1 MFMPRRK
8 KKNKLA
14 SSLSGGILFLSV
26 ISLVS
31 VGFST
36 WTIGRN
42 DANATFNMSADDV
55 DGTNKYFFFNETLG
69 TIDDPFITNPTFP
82 FKYNDYGVINDGV
95 VSSQGKFVFFM
106 AVLLRGEKGI
116 YKNNETLSEFSFKYL
131 VTCSGAPLLDYLSSV
146 SFKINDRDKKDDSS
160 YNGSISSDK
169 KVITLS
175 YNGDCLTSATDYLFY
190 RVELSFDFPNAT
202 DFKTTIA
209 DKISSTNL
217 SFEVLFGD
225 ETV

>member
-36 WTIGRN
+36 WTIGSN
-42 DANATFNMSADDV
+42 NANATFNMGADDV
-55 DGTNKYFFFNETLG
+55 DGTNKYFFFNENSDS
-69 TIDDPFITNPTFP
+69 IDKNYTNPPVLFE
-82 FKYNDYGVINDGV
+82 YNDYGIINKGV
-95 VSSQGKFVFFM
+95 VSSQGKFAFFM

-131 VTCSGAPLLDYLSSV
+131 VTCTGAPLLDYLSSV
-146 SFKINDRDKKDDSS
+146 SFKVSDRGNQFSS
-160 YNGSISSDK
+160 PIDGSISSDK
-169 KVITLS
+169 KVITIT
-175 YNGDCLTSATDYLFY
+175 YNGDCLTSVTDYLFY
-190 RVELSFDFPNAT
+190 RVELSFDFVDVT
-202 DFKTTIA
+202 TFKTTIA
-209 DKISSTNL
+209 DKMSSTNL

-225 ETV
+225 EIV

>member
-1 MFMPRRK
+1 MPRRK

-14 SSLSGGILFLSV
+14 NSLTGGILFLSV

-36 WTIGRN
+36 WNIGSN
-42 DANATFNMSADDV
+42 TANATFNMGADDV

-69 TIDDPFITNPTFP
+69 TIDDPSIANPTVP
-82 FKYNDYGVINDGV
+82 FEYNDYGVINNGV
-95 VSSQGKFVFFM
+95 VTSQGKFAFFM

-116 YKNNETLSEFSFKYL
+116 YKNNETLTEISFKYL

-146 SFKINDRDKKDDSS
+146 SFKVSDRGNQFSS
-160 YNGSISSDK
+160 PIDGSISSDK
-169 KVITLS
+169 KVITIT
-175 YNGDCLTSATDYLFY
+175 YNGDCLTSVTDYLFY
-190 RVELSFDFPNAT
+190 RVELSFDFVDVT
-202 DFKTTIA
+202 TFKTTIA
-209 DKISSTNL
+209 DKMSCTNL

-225 ETV
+225 EIV

>member
-26 ISLVS
+26 ISLAS

-36 WTIGRN
+36 WTIGSN
-42 DANATFNMSADDV
+42 VANATFNMSADDV
-55 DGTNKYFFFNETLG
+55 DGTNKYFFFNESPDS
-69 TIDDPFITNPTFP
+69 IDKNYTNPPVLFE
-82 FKYNDYGVINDGV
+82 YNDYGIINKGV
-95 VSSQGKFVFFM
+95 VSSQGKFAFFM

-146 SFKINDRDKKDDSS
+146 SFKVSDRDNQFSS
-160 YNGSISSDK
+160 PIDGSISSDK
-169 KVITLS
+169 KVISLT
-175 YNGDCLTSATDYLFY
+175 YNGSKINTVSDYLFY

-202 DFKTTIA
+202 DFKATIA
-209 DKISSTNL
+209 DKMSSTNL

-225 ETV
+225 EIV

>member
-36 WTIGRN
+36 WTIGSN
-42 DANATFNMSADDV
+42 NANATFNMGADDV
-55 DGTNKYFFFNETLG
+55 DGTNKYFFFNENSDS
-69 TIDDPFITNPTFP
+69 IDKNYTNPPVLFE
-82 FKYNDYGVINDGV
+82 YNDYGIINKGV
-95 VSSQGKFVFFM
+95 VSSQGKFAFFM

-131 VTCSGAPLLDYLSSV
+131 VTCTGAPLLDYLSSV
-146 SFKINDRDKKDDSS
+146 SFKVSDRNNQFSS
-160 YNGSISSDK
+160 PIDGSISSDK
-169 KVITLS
+169 KVITLT
-175 YNGDCLTSATDYLFY
+175 YNGSNINTVSDYLFY
-190 RVELSFDFPNAT
+190 RVELSFDFVNLT
-202 DFKTTIA
+202 TFKTTIA
-209 DKISSTNL
+209 DKMSSTNL

-225 ETV
+225 EIV

>member
-36 WTIGRN
+36 WTIGSN

-55 DGTNKYFFFNETLG
+55 DGTNEYFFFNESPDS
-69 TIDDPFITNPTFP
+69 IDKNYTNPPVLFE
-82 FKYNDYGVINDGV
+82 YNDYGIINKGV
-95 VSSQGKFVFFM
+95 VSSQGKFAFFM

-131 VTCSGAPLLDYLSSV
+131 VTCSGAPLLNYLSSV
-146 SFKINDRDKKDDSS
+146 TFKVSDRGNQFSS
-160 YNGSISSDK
+160 PIDGSISSDK
-169 KVITLS
+169 KVITLT

-190 RVELSFDFPNAT
+190 RVELSFDFSNLT
-202 DFKTTIA
+202 TFKTTIA
-209 DKISSTNL
+209 DKMSSTNL

-225 ETV
+225 EIV

>member
-26 ISLVS
+26 ISLAS

-36 WTIGRN
+36 WTIGSN
-42 DANATFNMSADDV
+42 VANATFNMSADDV
-55 DGTNKYFFFNETLG
+55 DGTNKYFFFNESPDS
-69 TIDDPFITNPTFP
+69 IDKNYTNPPVLFE
-82 FKYNDYGVINDGV
+82 YNDYGIINKGV
-95 VSSQGKFVFFM
+95 VSSQGKFAFFM
-106 AVLLRGEKGI
+106 TVLLRGEKGI

-146 SFKINDRDKKDDSS
+146 SFKVSDRGNQFSS
-160 YNGSISSDK
+160 PIDGSISSDK
-169 KVITLS
+169 KVITIT
-175 YNGDCLTSATDYLFY
+175 YNGDCLTSVTDYLFY
-190 RVELSFDFPNAT
+190 RVELSFDFVDVT
-202 DFKTTIA
+202 TFKTTIA
-209 DKISSTNL
+209 DKMSSTNL

-225 ETV
+225 EIV

>member
-36 WTIGRN
+36 WTIGSN
-42 DANATFNMSADDV
+42 VANATFNMSADDV
-55 DGTNKYFFFNETLG
+55 DGTNKYFFFNESPDS
-69 TIDDPFITNPTFP
+69 IDKNYTNPPVLFE
-82 FKYNDYGVINDGV
+82 YNDYGIISKGV
-95 VSSQGKFVFFM
+95 VSSQGKFAFFM

-146 SFKINDRDKKDDSS
+146 SFKVSDRDNNFSS
-160 YNGSISSDK
+160 PIDGSISSDK
-169 KVITLS
+169 KVIALT
-175 YNGDCLTSATDYLFY
+175 YNGSKINTVSDYLFY
-190 RVELSFDFPNAT
+190 RVELSFDFSNVT

-209 DKISSTNL
+209 DKMSSTNL

-225 ETV
+225 EIV